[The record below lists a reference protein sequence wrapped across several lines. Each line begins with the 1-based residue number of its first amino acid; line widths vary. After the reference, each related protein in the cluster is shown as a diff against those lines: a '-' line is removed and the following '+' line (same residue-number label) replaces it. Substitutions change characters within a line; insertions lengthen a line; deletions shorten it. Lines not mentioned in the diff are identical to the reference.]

1 MYFPVIADDSHDLFG
16 REIFFFEGSGQL
28 YTGEGLLDMDSP
40 CSVME
45 NNAVL

>member
-1 MYFPVIADDSHDLFG
+1 MYFPVIADDSHNLLG
-16 REIFFFEGSGQL
+16 REIFFEGSGQL

>member
-1 MYFPVIADDSHDLFG
+1 MYFPVIADDSYNLLG
-16 REIFFFEGSGQL
+16 KEIFFEGSGQL